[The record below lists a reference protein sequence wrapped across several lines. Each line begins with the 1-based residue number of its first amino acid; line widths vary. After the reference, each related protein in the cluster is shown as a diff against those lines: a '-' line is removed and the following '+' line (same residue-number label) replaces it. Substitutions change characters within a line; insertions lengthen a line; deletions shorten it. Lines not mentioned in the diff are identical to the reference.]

1 MKGRPWCDMSLFECP
16 PVLELWGRIAQEATG
31 SAQENTS
38 KGGDG
43 GEVEKGRRRRNGEK
57 KAEAET

>member
-1 MKGRPWCDMSLFECP
+1 MSLFECP